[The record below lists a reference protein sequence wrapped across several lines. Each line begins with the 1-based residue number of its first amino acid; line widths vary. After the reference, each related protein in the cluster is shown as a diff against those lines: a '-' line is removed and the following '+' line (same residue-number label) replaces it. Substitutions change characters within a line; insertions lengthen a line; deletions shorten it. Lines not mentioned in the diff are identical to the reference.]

1 MSPYT
6 AAVPNDSFVSHCL
19 ELLAPL
25 GRVRSRRM
33 FGGHGLYVDDLFVA
47 LIASDTLYLKA
58 DADSAARFEAAGGQ
72 PFTYV
77 FKQGKVGRLGFWT
90 VPPDA
95 MESPVLMLPWA
106 RLAVQ
111 AALKAANAKPAASK
125 AALRKRT
132 PKAPRGR

>member
-1 MSPYT
+1 MPK
-6 AAVPNDSFVSHCL
+6 DSFVEHCL

-33 FGGHGLYVDDLFVA
+33 FGGHGLYVDDLFTA
-47 LIASDTLYLKA
+47 LIAADTLYLKA
-58 DADSAARFEAAGGQ
+58 DAESAPRFEAAGGA

-90 VPPDA
+90 VPPEA
-95 MESPVLMLPWA
+95 MESPVLMQPWA

-111 AALKAANAKPAASK
+111 AALKAANARPAAS
-125 AALRKRT
+125 R
-132 PKAPRGR
+132 APRKPRAR